1 MSFDKK
7 KIDTLAS
14 IIETLH
20 GNYAGQLLPEDSL
33 ALIETL
39 TIGDLIIEFGLSVD
53 DAANVLKNAD
63 ICRKVLAP
71 GFRTGI
77 SESKT
82 LSKIRQII
90 YECACEEMEQQAPT
104 QYHPMKSDDGGL
116 SFENSGSHEEVGMIK
131 SNLFSIASKA
141 QRLHDAIGDAD
152 DLPEWVQEKIA
163 IVDAMIDVMTDYL
176 AYEYRVS
183 HQDMLESNAKTRKY
197 DGKQYTASKG
207 SLDALKKSGGSTK
220 KAVKSGAFDWADD
233 PYAAAQAAHIVA
245 TGEPATKKST
255 KKS

>member
-53 DAANVLKNAD
+53 DAASVLKNAD
-63 ICRKVLAP
+63 IIRRKVLAP

-104 QYHPMKSDDGGL
+104 QYHPVSSGDGL
-116 SFENSGSHEEVGMIK
+116 SFEDSDPHEEAGMIK
-131 SNLFSIASKA
+131 SNLFSISSKA
-141 QRLHDAIGDAD
+141 QQLHDMVGDSD

-163 IVDAMIDVMTDYL
+163 VVDEMIDVITDYL
-176 AYEYRVS
+176 TYEYGRS
-183 HQDMLESNAKTRKY
+183 GAMSEANTKKKKY
-197 DGKQYTASKG
+197 AGKQYTASKG

-220 KAVKSGAFDWADD
+220 RAVKSGAFDWADE

-245 TGEPATKKST
+245 TGEPTAKKSS
-255 KKS
+255 KK

>member
-53 DAANVLKNAD
+53 DAASVLKNAD
-63 ICRKVLAP
+63 IIRRKVLAP

-104 QYHPMKSDDGGL
+104 QYHPVSSGDGL
-116 SFENSGSHEEVGMIK
+116 SFEDSDPHEEAGMIK
-131 SNLFSIASKA
+131 SNLFSISSKA
-141 QRLHDAIGDAD
+141 QQLHDMVGDSD

-163 IVDAMIDVMTDYL
+163 VVDEMIDVITDYL
-176 AYEYRVS
+176 TYEYGRS
-183 HQDMLESNAKTRKY
+183 GAMSEANTKKKKY
-197 DGKQYTASKG
+197 AGKQYTASKG

-220 KAVKSGAFDWADD
+220 RAVKSGAFDWADE

-245 TGEPATKKST
+245 TGEPTTKKSS
-255 KKS
+255 KK

>member
-7 KIDTLAS
+7 KVDTLAS

-20 GNYAGQLLPEDSL
+20 GSYNGQLLPEDSL
-33 ALIETL
+33 ALIENL

-53 DAANVLKNAD
+53 DAASVLKNAD
-63 ICRKVLAP
+63 IIRRKVLAP

-90 YECACEEMEQQAPT
+90 YECACEEMEQQAQV
-104 QYHPMKSDDGGL
+104 QYHPVSSGTGL
-116 SFENSGSHEEVGMIK
+116 SFEDSNPHEEAGMIK
-131 SNLFSIASKA
+131 SNLFSISSKA
-141 QRLHDAIGDAD
+141 QQLHDMVGDAD

-163 IVDAMIDVMTDYL
+163 VVDEMIDVIADYL
-176 AYEYRVS
+176 TYEYNRS
-183 HQDMLESNAKTRKY
+183 GAMSEAGIKKKKY
-197 DGKQYTASKG
+197 AGKQYAASKG

-220 KAVKSGAFDWADD
+220 KAVKSGAFSWADE

-245 TGEPATKKST
+245 TGMPNTKKST
-255 KKS
+255 KK

>member
-20 GNYAGQLLPEDSL
+20 GNYVGQLLPEDSL

-53 DAANVLKNAD
+53 DAASVLKNAD
-63 ICRKVLAP
+63 IVRRKMLAP

-77 SESKT
+77 NESKT

-90 YECACEEMEQQAPT
+90 YECACEEMEQQVAM
-104 QYHPMKSDDGGL
+104 QYHPVSSGDGL
-116 SFENSGSHEEVGMIK
+116 SFEDSDPHEEAGMIK

-141 QRLHDAIGDAD
+141 QQLHDMVGDSD

-163 IVDAMIDVMTDYL
+163 VVDEMIDVITDYL
-176 AYEYRVS
+176 AYEYNRS
-183 HQDMLESNAKTRKY
+183 GAMSEANTKKKKY
-197 DGKQYTASKG
+197 AGKQYTASKG

-220 KAVKSGAFDWADD
+220 KAVKSGAFDWADE

-245 TGEPATKKST
+245 TGKPATKKST
-255 KKS
+255 KK

>member
-20 GNYAGQLLPEDSL
+20 GNYAGQLLPEESL
-33 ALIETL
+33 ALIENL

-53 DAANVLKNAD
+53 EAASVLKNAD
-63 ICRKVLAP
+63 IIRRKVLAP

-104 QYHPMKSDDGGL
+104 QYHPVSSGDGL
-116 SFENSGSHEEVGMIK
+116 SFEDSDPHEEAGMIK
-131 SNLFSIASKA
+131 SNLFSISSKA
-141 QRLHDAIGDAD
+141 QQLHDMVGDSD

-163 IVDAMIDVMTDYL
+163 VVDEMIDVITDYL
-176 AYEYRVS
+176 TYEYGRS
-183 HQDMLESNAKTRKY
+183 GAMSEANTKKKKY
-197 DGKQYTASKG
+197 AGKQYTASKG

-220 KAVKSGAFDWADD
+220 RAVKSGAFDWADE

-245 TGEPATKKST
+245 TGEPTTKKSS
-255 KKS
+255 KK